1 MKKARDKFASAI
13 EALLEWGGM
22 KRDIAFLI
30 LSGIALVVSLAVP
43 DGLR

>member
-1 MKKARDKFASAI
+1 MGYKGAKNMKKI